1 MIVNENTFRIKVDA
15 VLIAFTAKDINK
27 VEFPKG
33 LHPPSNVF
41 LAKSVIL
48 FSASSA
54 FKTSIKFKE
63 MELKVIKW
71 F

>member
-1 MIVNENTFRIKVDA
+1 MNKYTFRIKVDA

-27 VEFPKG
+27 VEFPNG
-33 LHPPSNVF
+33 LHPPSNIF

-63 MELKVIKW
+63 MELKMIKW